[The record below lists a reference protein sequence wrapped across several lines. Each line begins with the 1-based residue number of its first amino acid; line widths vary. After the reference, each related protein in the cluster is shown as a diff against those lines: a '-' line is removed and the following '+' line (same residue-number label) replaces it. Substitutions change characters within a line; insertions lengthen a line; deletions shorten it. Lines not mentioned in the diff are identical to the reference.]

1 MLKTLLMIRK
11 ISALFVLTF
20 MVLAGTATL
29 ATAQKDKIEGFWL
42 NQEKEAKIEIYKARN
57 GKFYG
62 KIVWLKEPNRNGK
75 PKMDDNNPKDNLK
88 KQPLIGLLIL
98 KAFNVDGENTY
109 EDGTIY
115 DPKNGKTYSCKI
127 TYQNANTLSIR
138 GYIGISMI
146 GRTTTWT
153 RTTP

>member
-1 MLKTLLMIRK
+1 MFKKIAML
-11 ISALFVLTF
+11 
-20 MVLAGTATL
+20 ATL
-29 ATAQKDKIEGFWL
+29 MLAILVVTVNYAYAQKDRVEGFWL

-62 KIVWLKEPNRNGK
+62 KIVWLKEPNRDGK
-75 PKMDDNNPKDNLK
+75 PKTDINNPKESLRS
-88 KQPLIGLLIL
+88 QPLIGLLIL
-98 KAFNVDGENTY
+98 KAFEKDGDKTY

-127 TYQNANTLSIR
+127 TYESNNTLSIR
-138 GYIGISMI
+138 GYVGISML

-153 RTTP
+153 RSTQ